1 MLLARAFA
9 LLLFYTD
16 ITLPKTIEIVRIMP
30 ENNLSNLRESTDI
43 FTIPESVCNQ
53 TKSQYV
59 NCSAKLCKVVE
70 LSGSCHYR
78 CSFSDRSSTLTYDNS
93 QWICQE
99 KGQVR
104 SQFGELFTHMV
115 NSGNV
120 ISSLG

>member
-1 MLLARAFA
+1 MLLARALA

-30 ENNLSNLRESTDI
+30 ENNLSNWRESTDT
-43 FTIPESVCNQ
+43 FTIPESVCTQ

-59 NCSAKLCKVVE
+59 NCSAMLCKAVD
-70 LSGSCHYR
+70 LSGSRHFR
-78 CSFSDRSSTLTYDNS
+78 CSCSDRSPTLTYDNS

-104 SQFGELFTHMV
+104 SQFGELCTHMV

-120 ISSLG
+120 ISSSG